1 MPAFEYPAL
10 DATGRRRRGTLEG
23 DSERHARS
31 QLRGQGLT
39 PLRVETVVRRARP
52 AFSKLFAPRM
62 SSEQLALMT
71 RLLATLVK
79 SGLPLDEA
87 LLALTVQS
95 DQPAAKR
102 IMTTVRSR
110 VLEGHSLGRAF
121 AQFPAVFPEL
131 YIATVAAGEQTPH
144 LGLVLE
150 RLADYIEER
159 QQLQQKVQMAML
171 YPAILTVVSI
181 LIVAGLLTYVVPEVV
196 KVFAHMNRQLP
207 MLTRYLIATSDFT
220 KQWGLIAGGIIVV
233 LAMVARR
240 LARIPAMRLRLHA
253 LMLRLPIIG
262 RLITETDAGRFTRTL
277 GILLRSG
284 VGLIDALRI
293 SGKALGNL
301 PMRNAVT
308 EATTKVQEGMALNQ
322 ALRATGRLPSLSMH
336 LIASGEAAGNLDVML
351 DTAARMHER
360 SLQTALATLLAL
372 VEPLLILTMG
382 LIVLLIVVAIMLPIF
397 DMNHMV

>member
-1 MPAFEYPAL
+1 MPAFHYLAL
-10 DATGRRRRGTLEG
+10 DPQGRRRRGTLEG
-23 DSERHARS
+23 DSDRHARS

-52 AFSKLFAPRM
+52 SWSSLFTPRVGG
-62 SSEQLALMT
+62 EQLALMT

-87 LLALTVQS
+87 LLALSVQS
-95 DQPAAKR
+95 DQPAMKQVIAA
-102 IMTTVRSR
+102 VRSR
-110 VLEGHSLGRAF
+110 VLEGHSLGNAF
-121 AQFPAVFPEL
+121 AQFTGVFPEL
-131 YIATVAAGEQTPH
+131 YIATVSAGEQTPH

-159 QQLQQKVQMAML
+159 RLLQQKVQMAML

-207 MLTRYLIATSDFT
+207 MLTRYLIATADFT
-220 KQWGLIAGGIIVV
+220 RQWGLIALGAVIATAV
-233 LAMVARR
+233 AARR
-240 LARIPAMRLRLHA
+240 LARIPAMRLRLHG

-262 RLITETDAGRFTRTL
+262 KLITESDAGRFTRTL

-293 SGKALGNL
+293 SGKALANL

-308 EATTKVQEGMALNQ
+308 EATAKVQEGMALNQ
-322 ALRATGRLPSLSMH
+322 ALRSTGRLPSLSIH
-336 LIASGEAAGNLDVML
+336 LIASGEAAGNLDAML

-360 SLQTALATLLAL
+360 SLQTTLATLLAL

-382 LIVLLIVVAIMLPIF
+382 LVVLLIVVAIMLPIF
-397 DMNHMV
+397 DMNRMV